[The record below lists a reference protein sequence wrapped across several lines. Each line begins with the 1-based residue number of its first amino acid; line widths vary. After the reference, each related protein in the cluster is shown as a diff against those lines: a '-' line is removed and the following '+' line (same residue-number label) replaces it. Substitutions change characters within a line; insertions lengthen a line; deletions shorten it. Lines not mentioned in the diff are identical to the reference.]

1 MPIQFPNFGGA
12 TPNLTFSAVL
22 DILIVSVLI
31 YQLIMLVRGRR
42 AAHIVAGIIV
52 LIALYGLARTLGLS
66 LVQSMLANVVPY
78 SAFALIVL
86 FQSDIRRALAR
97 IGQNRLF
104 SFGSRV
110 LRRESAA
117 EILLAV
123 SRLSQERTGALI
135 IVERE
140 IGLRSFIESG
150 VRLDAHLSRDLLLS
164 VFQSGGALHD
174 GAVILQGDTLAAAA
188 CFLPLS
194 MNPNIARKLGT
205 RHRAAIGVTEES
217 DCLAIVV
224 SEETGRIS
232 IASFGELESD
242 VTIQR
247 VEERLTQYSPRQRG
261 DGKTPAQ
268 ISSSIPVSIND
279 AELKRARRQSS

>member
-1 MPIQFPNFGGA
+1 MVIQFPNIGAA
-12 TPNLTFSAVL
+12 TPNLTFSAFI
-22 DILIVSVLI
+22 DILIVAVLL
-31 YQLIMLVRGRR
+31 YHGIMLVRGRR
-42 AAHIVAGIIV
+42 AAHIVAGITV
-52 LIALYGLARTLGLS
+52 LVALYGLASIMGLA
-66 LVQSMLANVVPY
+66 LVQSMLANIVPY

-97 IGQNRLF
+97 IGQSRIF

-110 LRRESAA
+110 LRRDSAA
-117 EILLAV
+117 EILLAI

-135 IVERE
+135 VIERE

-150 VRLDAHLSRDLLLS
+150 VRLNAHLSRDLLLS
-164 VFQSGGALHD
+164 IFQSGGALHD
-174 GAVILQGDTLAAAA
+174 GAVILQGDTVAAGA

-232 IASFGELESD
+232 IASFGELETD

-247 VEERLTQYSPRQRG
+247 VEERLTQYSPRPRG

-268 ISSSIPVSIND
+268 ISSSIPVPFND
-279 AELKRARRQSS
+279 AELKRVRRQSS